1 MRLVV
6 FLIALVVFA
15 QAQPGKANEVGDR
28 PIGILLA
35 AGDIA
40 NCGSDHAHYVE
51 VAKGLAAEIAK
62 VDAQKIPIRVVA
74 LGDLAY
80 QNGSKSYA
88 KCFEDF
94 LTTWGA
100 AADGRLLP
108 IPGNHDYSDD
118 SSPNAGTYF
127 DHFKNF
133 YDGLS
138 VKSSRGSYV
147 YEFPAGAEGAWL
159 LLGYNY
165 YGGRDRELRFLK
177 QASAQ
182 MKHQCILAF
191 SHVFYLS
198 SGHHGSLQ
206 TNNTL
211 QYDQMRPMVD
221 FLLDRHAEILLSA
234 HDHDYEVFEPFGLGI
249 KPTEGSGVRQFVVGT
264 GGAPLYADNA
274 KVRHKLSQEFQNSD
288 AGFLKLA
295 LYRDHYAWSYVTV
308 RDGEFTESETH
319 QSVCW

>member
-1 MRLVV
+1 MRLAA
-6 FLIALVVFA
+6 LLMTLVVLA
-15 QAQPGKANEVGDR
+15 HGQPGRANEVGDT

-40 NCGSDHAHYVE
+40 SCDSSRAHYAE
-51 VAKGLAAEIAK
+51 VAKGLAVEIAK
-62 VDAQKIPIRVVA
+62 ADTKGVPVRVMA

-80 QNGSKSYA
+80 QSGSKSYA

-94 LTTWGA
+94 LETWGA
-100 AADGRLLP
+100 AAGDRLLP

-118 SSPNAGTYF
+118 TSPNAGTYF
-127 DHFKNF
+127 THFKSF
-133 YDGLS
+133 YDTLS
-138 VKSSRGSYV
+138 LKSSSGSYV
-147 YEFPAGAEGAWL
+147 YEFPAGADGAWL

-177 QASAQ
+177 QATTQ
-182 MKHQCILAF
+182 MKHQCMLAF
-191 SHVFYLS
+191 SHTFYLS

-221 FLLDRHAEILLSA
+221 FLLERHAEILLSA
-234 HDHDYEVFEPFGLGI
+234 HDHDYEVFEPFGSGI
-249 KPTEGSGVRQFVVGT
+249 KPTDGSGVRQFVVGT
-264 GGAPLYADNA
+264 GGAPLYADGA
-274 KVRHKLSQEFQNSD
+274 KVPHKLSQEFQNSG
-288 AGFLKLA
+288 AGFLKLV

-308 RDGEFTESETH
+308 RDGEITESDMQ
-319 QSVCW
+319 QSGCW